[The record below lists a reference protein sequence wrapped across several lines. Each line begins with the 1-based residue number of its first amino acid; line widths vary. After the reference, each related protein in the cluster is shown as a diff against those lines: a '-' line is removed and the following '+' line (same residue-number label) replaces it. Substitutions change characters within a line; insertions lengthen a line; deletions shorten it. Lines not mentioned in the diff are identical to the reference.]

1 MSQTERHPSLS
12 LILLILL
19 ALAGALVFTILG
31 VVIASSIYGF
41 NHILYSVSAPASWKR
56 NEIDMVVLKIIQI
69 CSSFGMFV
77 VPALL
82 FTKMESK
89 NWVSYLKLNT
99 TPYLLIVLTALIML
113 ASMPILEWVTTLNQ
127 KIELPHI
134 FKGIEQWMRI
144 KEDTAKEFVNNL
156 LVMHTKNALLI
167 NLLMLAIIPAIG
179 EELIFRGCLQ
189 RIFSRWVG
197 NQHAGIWIVAF
208 IFSAIHLQFFG
219 FLPRVLLGAL
229 FGYLL
234 LWGGSLYVPIFAH
247 FINNAMVVIVS
258 YVYQQR
264 GISMDQIDRTEPST
278 WYIYLV
284 SFTATAILLY
294 GFYKTSLNQHKST

>member
-12 LILLILL
+12 LLLLIVL

-31 VVIASSIYGF
+31 VVIAGSIYGF
-41 NHILYSVSAPASWKR
+41 NHILYTISAPASWKR
-56 NEIDMVVLKIIQI
+56 NEIGMMVLKIIQI

-82 FTKMESK
+82 FAKIERK
-89 NWVSYLKLNT
+89 NWANYLKLHT
-99 TPYLLIVLTALIML
+99 TSYLLIVLTALIML
-113 ASMPILEWVTTLNQ
+113 ASMPILEWVTAWNQ
-127 KIELPHI
+127 KMEFPAIL
-134 FKGIEQWMRI
+134 KSIEQWMRN

-167 NLLMLAIIPAIG
+167 NLLTLAIIPAVG

-197 NQHAGIWIVAF
+197 NQQAGIWIVAF

-219 FLPRVLLGAL
+219 FLPRMLLGAL

-258 YVYQQR
+258 YVYQQQ
-264 GISMDQIDRTEPST
+264 GIAMDQFDRTEPST
-278 WYIYLV
+278 WYICLV
-284 SFTATAILLY
+284 SFAVTTILLY
-294 GFYKTSLNQHKST
+294 GFYTRSLNQRKSI